1 MSSFP
6 ILYGESSHGKRK
18 VWKISVESRVAGGDS
33 VQSLDTSTNLQAS
46 VVKSR
51 GSAAAILT
59 EHGYENGKMV
69 TTERLVE
76 TGKNVGRS
84 NETTPLQQAISE
96 AQSAWNKKKDAGYA
110 ADESSAASVGVSV
123 PAETKPVSP
132 MLAHD
137 YNKRGKSIVFPC
149 FVQHK
154 LDGVRCVLSKSG
166 LFSRNGKK
174 FPHLTHIQTAFD
186 ALENPDLILDGE
198 LYSDSLTFQEI
209 VGLVKKEK
217 VTEEDCKKLLKIHL
231 FVYDLVVEGTSYTD
245 RKARLESLIP
255 LQGLYL
261 RRVDTWVCTSPEEV
275 KGFHTRSVESGYEGL
290 MLRNAAAPYRRG
302 VRSPDLQKYKE
313 FEDAEYPVIGF
324 KEGDGLEKGC
334 VIWIC
339 KTSKGQEFAVR
350 PRGTHEERTALLA
363 VAATYIGKELTV
375 RFQELTTDGIPRF
388 PVGIAFREYE

>member
-18 VWKISVESRVAGGDS
+18 VWKISVESR
-33 VQSLDTSTNLQAS
+33 
-46 VVKSR
+46 

-69 TTERLVE
+69 ANERLVE

-110 ADESSAASVGVSV
+110 PDATGGSV
-123 PAETKPVSP
+123 PSGGSSDDKPVSP

-137 YNKRGKSIVFPC
+137 YNKRGKSIIFPC

-154 LDGVRCVLSKSG
+154 LDGVRCVVGKNG
-166 LFSRNGKK
+166 MFSRNGKK
-174 FPHLTHIQTAFD
+174 FPHLTHIQTAFQ
-186 ALENPDLILDGE
+186 ALESPDQSCEHNSQDRQRCQTLSGTDLILDGE
-198 LYSDSLTFQEI
+198 LYSDTLTFQEV

-217 VTEEDCKKLLKIHL
+217 ITQEDRTKLLQIHL
-231 FVYDLVVEGTSYTD
+231 FVYDIVVDGTPYAD

-255 LQGLYL
+255 IEGLYI
-261 RRVDTWVCTSPEEV
+261 RRVDTWVCNSADEV
-275 KGFHTRSVESGYEGL
+275 KGFHARSVESGYEGL

-313 FEDAEYPVIGF
+313 FEDAEYPVVGF

-350 PRGTHEERTALLA
+350 PRGTHDERTVLLA
-363 VAATYIGKELTV
+363 AAATYVGKELTV